1 MRSGFRR
8 QNWRICRMQR
18 ILSKRVLRDI
28 RENLLRYL
36 ALFFLVAMVMYMVV
50 AIVGASETIMQ
61 GTEESAA
68 VHHREDGQFGVF
80 VPLTDSEV
88 TQITDKGVTVQQD
101 FSLDFHQGQATLRI
115 YQAREKID
123 LFAPEQGAELPM
135 QGEILL
141 EQHYAEKH
149 ELGLGDTLTVGG
161 RDFIVAGIGSTPD
174 YDATYEKTSDTT
186 VDSNLFGVGF
196 ITAEDYEA
204 LKAGGQNFRTEDYT
218 YTYLLNGAMTDQELK
233 ELLQSFELDRS
244 KVTDTYFL
252 EMLADAEETKND
264 IQDGIRELLDG
275 VNELTD
281 GVDELAEHN
290 TDLTDAADILFD
302 AMLEQVNDSLE
313 DAGVEVMLTSSN
325 YEQQLNTMIA
335 DPHAYTA
342 SMRQDLQD
350 IKKSLDELQEFRG
363 GVKSYTD
370 GVNAASA
377 GGGALV
383 GGMSKITENSAAL
396 NQGADGIFNAILGMV
411 NEQLKA
417 QLEPY
422 AAYGITFS
430 GLTLDGYGE
439 QLDQMAA
446 VFTQKGA
453 SQTAAQLAAVKG
465 QLDTVAQFR
474 DGVKAY
480 TAGVGEAAGGSQQL
494 FGGLSVLYTASEPL
508 VSGTD
513 AVVDALMDMVEA
525 QLKENNITVDLT
537 ADNYKE
543 ELDRLAAEGSS
554 MDIKLRDSLQKAKDT
569 LADLEDF
576 REGIIEYTDAV
587 SEIAD
592 GSKELRDGV
601 RELQEEADDMIEEY
615 FTFDIDNLTQFL
627 IAGDNPRIDAAAGD
641 VVINRFAGILAGII
655 LMVLFTYVISVFV
668 IHNIE
673 KESSVIGALYA
684 LGVTRGQ
691 LLFHYLLN
699 PMLISFLGGAVGC
712 ILGFSKYGTGWQ
724 MGDSIAYYSLPPM
737 QIVTPGY
744 LLFYSLIMPPVTAAV
759 VNYLVINK
767 KLKRTALS
775 LLRNEQTAGKAG
787 RVQNMNLGN
796 MKFLLRFQIRQMLR
810 EIRSA
815 FAVVIGMFI
824 CLLIL
829 MLSIDCAVLCIN
841 FGNACLEE
849 TKYAYMYTYKY
860 PMITSY

>member
-1 MRSGFRR
+1 
-8 QNWRICRMQR
+8 MQR

-101 FSLDFHQGQATLRI
+101 FSLDFHQGQAALRI

-196 ITAEDYEA
+196 VTAEDYEA

-244 KVTDTYFL
+244 KVTDIYFL

-290 TDLTDAADILFD
+290 TDLTDAADTLFD

-313 DAGVEVMLTSSN
+313 DAGVEVTLTSSN

-342 SMRQDLQD
+342 SMQEDLQD
-350 IKKSLDELQEFRG
+350 IKKSLDELQEFRD

-554 MDIKLRDSLQKAKDT
+554 MDIKLRDSLQEAKDT

-627 IAGDNPRIDAAAGD
+627 IAEDNPRIDAAAGD

-744 LLFYSLIMPPVTAAV
+744 LLFTV
-759 VNYLVINK
+759 
-767 KLKRTALS
+767 
-775 LLRNEQTAGKAG
+775 
-787 RVQNMNLGN
+787 
-796 MKFLLRFQIRQMLR
+796 
-810 EIRSA
+810 
-815 FAVVIGMFI
+815 
-824 CLLIL
+824 
-829 MLSIDCAVLCIN
+829 
-841 FGNACLEE
+841 
-849 TKYAYMYTYKY
+849 
-860 PMITSY
+860 

>member
-196 ITAEDYEA
+196 VTAEDYEA

-244 KVTDTYFL
+244 KVTDIYFL

-290 TDLTDAADILFD
+290 TDLTDAADTLFD

-313 DAGVEVMLTSSN
+313 DAGVEVTLTSSN

-342 SMRQDLQD
+342 SMQEDLQD
-350 IKKSLDELQEFRG
+350 IKKSLDELQEFRD

-554 MDIKLRDSLQKAKDT
+554 MDIKLRDSLQEAKDT

-627 IAGDNPRIDAAAGD
+627 IAEDNPRIDAAAGD

-824 CLLIL
+824 
-829 MLSIDCAVLCIN
+829 
-841 FGNACLEE
+841 
-849 TKYAYMYTYKY
+849 
-860 PMITSY
+860 

>member
-196 ITAEDYEA
+196 VTAEDYEA

-244 KVTDTYFL
+244 KVTDIYFL

-290 TDLTDAADILFD
+290 TDLTDAADTLFD

-313 DAGVEVMLTSSN
+313 DAGVEVTLTSSN

-342 SMRQDLQD
+342 SMQEDLQD
-350 IKKSLDELQEFRG
+350 IKKSLDELQEFRD

-396 NQGADGIFNAILGMV
+396 NQGAYGIFNAILGMV

-508 VSGTD
+508 LSGTD

-554 MDIKLRDSLQKAKDT
+554 MDIKLRDSLQEAKDT

-627 IAGDNPRIDAAAGD
+627 IAEDNPRIDAAAGD

-744 LLFYSLIMPPVTAAV
+744 LLFTV
-759 VNYLVINK
+759 
-767 KLKRTALS
+767 
-775 LLRNEQTAGKAG
+775 
-787 RVQNMNLGN
+787 
-796 MKFLLRFQIRQMLR
+796 
-810 EIRSA
+810 
-815 FAVVIGMFI
+815 
-824 CLLIL
+824 
-829 MLSIDCAVLCIN
+829 
-841 FGNACLEE
+841 
-849 TKYAYMYTYKY
+849 
-860 PMITSY
+860 

>member
-290 TDLTDAADILFD
+290 TDLTDAADTLFD

-787 RVQNMNLGN
+787 R
-796 MKFLLRFQIRQMLR
+796 I
-810 EIRSA
+810 
-815 FAVVIGMFI
+815 
-824 CLLIL
+824 
-829 MLSIDCAVLCIN
+829 
-841 FGNACLEE
+841 
-849 TKYAYMYTYKY
+849 
-860 PMITSY
+860 